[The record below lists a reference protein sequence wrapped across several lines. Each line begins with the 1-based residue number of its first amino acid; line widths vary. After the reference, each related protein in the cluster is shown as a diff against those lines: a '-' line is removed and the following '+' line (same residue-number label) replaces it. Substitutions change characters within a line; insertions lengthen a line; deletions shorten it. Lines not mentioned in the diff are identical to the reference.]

1 MASVYDKSGIL
12 FGRTGA
18 QDAGQGCKTPD
29 RGLGQRIRAQDGIQQ
44 EAGMLGADRTAD
56 RGAVRLGRG
65 LGG

>member
-18 QDAGQGCKTPD
+18 QDAGQGLRTAD
-29 RGLGQRIRAQDGIQQ
+29 RGEGWHTTG
-44 EAGMLGADRTAD
+44 AGMLGADRTAD